1 MFLANA
7 KVLRTW
13 SHYIKVRHI
22 SYRMPQLL
30 LRLVRCCFHLQS
42 TSSPCWYITSDHA
55 PPRAKCQLKQAG
67 QASPTS
73 SNAVQLAPRPRR
85 PPRRPSPVRVRDQ
98 SGGRRVT
105 GAAPGGRGRA
115 RVPVGRGLLGHA
127 PLLRDRPS
135 CEPLCA
141 VKCEGCAYTR
151 ECTYKEKCAQ
161 QSNCAYA
168 CASIIL
174 LKHKQKSYGFASH
187 INPLKLFIYFV

>member
-1 MFLANA
+1 MVTLYKGPPHILSNA
-7 KVLRTW
+7 STFAASGPVLLSLTVHQQ
-13 SHYIKVRHI
+13 SV
-22 SYRMPQLL
+22 
-30 LRLVRCCFHLQS
+30 LVYNKR
-42 TSSPCWYITSDHA
+42 PR

-98 SGGRRVT
+98 SGGSRVT

-174 LKHKQKSYGFASH
+174 LKHK
-187 INPLKLFIYFV
+187 

>member
-1 MFLANA
+1 M
-7 KVLRTW
+7 
-13 SHYIKVRHI
+13 
-22 SYRMPQLL
+22 
-30 LRLVRCCFHLQS
+30 RLVPALLSHTVHQS
-42 TSSPCWYITSDHA
+42 VTPVLVHNKRPRTQRQVPAKPYRSSPTPND
-55 PPRAKCQLKQAG
+55 
-67 QASPTS
+67 
-73 SNAVQLAPRPRR
+73 AVQLAPRPRR
-85 PPRRPSPVRVRDQ
+85 PPGRPSPGRVRDQ

-174 LKHKQKSYGFASH
+174 LKHK
-187 INPLKLFIYFV
+187 

>member
-98 SGGRRVT
+98 SGGGRQPRDGG
-105 GAAPGGRGRA
+105 GAG
-115 RVPVGRGLLGHA
+115 VPVGGEQAGVHKW
-127 PLLRDRPS
+127 PGTS
-135 CEPLCA
+135 
-141 VKCEGCAYTR
+141 YTR
-151 ECTYKEKCAQ
+151 PCTYANRCRHSVDCEEPSL
-161 QSNCAYA
+161 QSDR
-168 CASIIL
+168 CASSARSRL
-174 LKHKQKSYGFASH
+174 HGYVLRRFHLALAS
-187 INPLKLFIYFV
+187 